1 MAQVTEPDQ
10 PLGAV
15 RTAGRHTKQSS
26 QAVVGDGGMTGI
38 DRLARNGLMGL
49 LGAAVSAVVNLA
61 LVLMVVHAAGK
72 TTAGVVFA
80 VTSLFL
86 IAVTVS
92 RLGSPTGLV
101 YFLVRARSHG
111 SVGSMRRILR
121 TGVVPVICA
130 ALLLSAVL
138 FVTAPGLASWIA
150 PAKANEAVGPI
161 RILALIVPLAA
172 ISDTLLQAS
181 RGFNTMRPLVFV
193 ERIGR
198 PIGQVV
204 LTVIAIAV
212 GSRAASAF
220 TAAWVLPYV
229 ITAGVAVWWTRH
241 LLRGAERRS
250 VNSDGS
256 DGSVPATTA
265 ATTTRREY
273 WTFTAPRG
281 LQSVVQI
288 ALQRLDVVLVSAIL
302 GPREAAVYAAVT
314 RFLVFGQLGAQAI
327 TSAVQPQLGSLL
339 FAGDRRG
346 AGHVYQVSTCWL
358 VLLTWPVYLSLGVF
372 SKQIPSFFGKGY
384 DAGTAVLLV
393 LACAMLVATGAGL
406 VDVALAMAGR
416 TTWTLANST
425 LALVVDVSLNLILLP
440 RIGIMGAAIAWAA
453 AIVCNNVLP
462 VTQLA
467 VSMKLHPFGRGTL
480 LAMASALAWLG
491 ALPALAGLALSYT
504 APVLVAA
511 MAVGAVGYVGTA
523 WRMREV
529 FDLDALLRAGRRGG
543 GRRGEAGHETM
554 DEGRTQPGENE
565 SWT

>member
-1 MAQVTEPDQ
+1 
-10 PLGAV
+10 
-15 RTAGRHTKQSS
+15 
-26 QAVVGDGGMTGI
+26 MTGI

-61 LVLMVVHAAGK
+61 LVLLVVHAAGK

-101 YFLVRARSHG
+101 YFLVRARSQG

-121 TGVVPVICA
+121 TGMVPVICA

-138 FVTAPGLASWIA
+138 LVTAPGLASWIA
-150 PAKANEAVGPI
+150 PAKANQAVGPI

-198 PIGQVV
+198 PIGQVA

-220 TAAWVLPYV
+220 TAAWALPYV
-229 ITAGVAVWWTRH
+229 VTAGVAVWWTRR
-241 LLRGAERRS
+241 LLRGAEQVRAGSSPKES
-250 VNSDGS
+250 VA
-256 DGSVPATTA
+256 ATTA

-339 FAGDRRG
+339 FAGDRKG

-393 LACAMLVATGAGL
+393 LAGAMLVATGAGL

-440 RIGIMGAAIAWAA
+440 RIGILGAAIAWAA

-462 VTQLA
+462 LTQLA
-467 VSMKLHPFGRGTL
+467 VSMHLHPFGRGTL

-491 ALPALAGLALSYT
+491 ALPALAGLAVSYT

-529 FDLDALLRAGRRGG
+529 FDLDALLRAGRRGR
-543 GRRGEAGHETM
+543 GRRAEAAHETM
-554 DEGRTQPGENE
+554 AEGRMQPGESE

>member
-15 RTAGRHTKQSS
+15 RTEGRHSKPSS
-26 QAVVGDGGMTGI
+26 QAVVGAGGMTGI

-61 LVLMVVHAAGK
+61 LVLLVVHAAGK

-111 SVGSMRRILR
+111 SVGSMRQILR
-121 TGVVPVICA
+121 TGVVPVVCA
-130 ALLLSAVL
+130 ALLLAGVL

-229 ITAGVAVWWTRH
+229 VTAAVAVWWTRR
-241 LLRGAERRS
+241 LLRGAEQRLA
-250 VNSDGS
+250 VS
-256 DGSVPATTA
+256 DGSVA

-339 FAGDRRG
+339 FAGDRKG

-511 MAVGAVGYVGTA
+511 MAVGAMGYVATA

-543 GRRGEAGHETM
+543 GRRGEAVHETM
-554 DEGRTQPGENE
+554 TEGRAQQGENE